1 MREKEKLRKNDLSGV
16 QADRS
21 VETAQPT
28 LKEILKDLFARSAI
42 GNAIFEEEFRSL
54 FGKIANL
61 KILSRE
67 SPVFVA
73 IGKQKKIIFLS
84 RHSNEKEPSYL
95 RDLVGALMKGDENNK
110 VILLLELHSDF
121 DLNEVIKLINEDPS
135 LFEKI
140 SSFPENVTNLI
151 KTLGKLKEK
160 YGERFE
166 VMLIDIPAAE
176 VLKATNDL
184 SELAELAGIGLKSE
198 LTKRLNVSEEEF
210 ESMSTKSKIEILN
223 TCNDIIEMIINKT
236 KEKIESMEKSESISD
251 EDIKDIEHISRY
263 LDLILL
269 NRNIKIVEN
278 VEKIYNRYKGEYNI
292 FYGGLLHGL
301 EILKELK
308 EVEIP
313 PSQKVTVYIPEE
325 NIPSAYVFLR
335 SPTSKERAK
344 TDTFGKALRD

>member
-1 MREKEKLRKNDLSGV
+1 MREKEKSRKDDLSGV
-16 QADRS
+16 
-21 VETAQPT
+21 
-28 LKEILKDLFARSAI
+28 FARSAI
-42 GNAIFEEEFRSL
+42 GNAVFEEEFRSL
-54 FGKIANL
+54 FDEIANL

-67 SPVFVA
+67 SPVFDH

-84 RHSNEKEPSYL
+84 RHNNEKEPSYL
-95 RDLVGALMKGDENNK
+95 RDLVGALMEDDENNK
-110 VILLLELHSDF
+110 VILLFELCSDF
-121 DLNEVIKLINEDPS
+121 DLNEVIKLINEDPR

-140 SSFPENVTNLI
+140 SPFSENVTNLI

-166 VMLIDIPAAE
+166 VMLVDIPAAE
-176 VLKATNDL
+176 VLKATKDL

-198 LTKRLNVSEEEF
+198 LTKRLNLSEEEF

-223 TCNDIIEMIINKT
+223 TCNDIIETIINKI
-236 KEKIESMEKSESISD
+236 KDKIESMEKSESISY
-251 EDIKDIEHISRY
+251 EDIKNIEHISRY
-263 LDLILL
+263 FDLIFL

-278 VEKIYNRYKGEYNI
+278 VGKVYNGYKGEYNI

-308 EVEIP
+308 EVGMP

-325 NIPSAYVFLR
+325 NIPSAYEFLR
-335 SPTSKERAK
+335 SPTSKELAK
-344 TDTFGKALRD
+344 TDTFEKALRH